1 VYTQFSGQIPS
12 IQLKDQILDPDSGS
26 ANAVSA
32 LIYVNA
38 DCTHAEPVSTKNN
51 TGERPKKGKSRRRK
65 KKGGYR
71 SRRCKT
77 KAELEM
83 ISNAFHEAEKAGYPL
98 NTFITHR
105 CPPNCSSDKERKNI
119 LKKQAMHA
127 IQRVKGRGKVPYQYV
142 VPSVTIYENTIEG
155 GLHAH
160 QLIHVADENRITALQ
175 RGEAIVAKKVY
186 SDDIKRYLSKQR
198 RPGSP
203 EYQKYLTAKY
213 GRYEPGEKI
222 RGVHVSLSTDAKL
235 LLAEGEHKELEG
247 NSQTAEPVSLHKPT
261 EQRVVAPFLARL
273 LWQAPITVGS
283 VLGVTDEDCRHRLRV
298 PALATTRQPYRKEY
312 ACAGA

>member
-1 VYTQFSGQIPS
+1 
-12 IQLKDQILDPDSGS
+12 
-26 ANAVSA
+26 
-32 LIYVNA
+32 
-38 DCTHAEPVSTKNN
+38 
-51 TGERPKKGKSRRRK
+51 
-65 KKGGYR
+65 
-71 SRRCKT
+71 
-77 KAELEM
+77 M
-83 ISNAFHEAEKAGYPL
+83 INNAFHEAEKAGYPL
-98 NTFITHR
+98 NAFVTHR
-105 CPPNCSSDKERKNI
+105 RPPNCANDRERKDK
-119 LKKQAMHA
+119 LRSEAA
-127 IQRVKGRGKVPYQYV
+127 RLIQRVKGRGKVPYQYV
-142 VPSVTIYENTIEG
+142 VPSLTIYENTIEG

-160 QLIHVADENRITALQ
+160 QLIHLADENRIEALQ

-222 RGVHVSLSTDAKL
+222 RGVHVSLNSDAKL
-235 LLAEGEHKELEG
+235 LLDEAERKERER

-283 VLGVTDEDCRHRLRV
+283 VLGVADEDCRHRLRV
-298 PALATTRQPYRKEY
+298 PALATTRQPCRKDPTY
-312 ACAGA
+312 AGAS